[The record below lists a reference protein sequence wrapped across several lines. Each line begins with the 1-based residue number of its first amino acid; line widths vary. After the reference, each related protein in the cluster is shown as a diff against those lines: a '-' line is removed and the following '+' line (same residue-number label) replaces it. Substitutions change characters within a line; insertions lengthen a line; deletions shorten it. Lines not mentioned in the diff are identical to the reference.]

1 MINYEGERII
11 VPLTAVGFAPENI
24 KDKNNN
30 SAIRVELTVEDFDIR
45 YRMDG
50 KDPTSLEGTIACKD
64 CKIVIEGESNIQKF
78 RAVSLGQGRIAT
90 IQPLFFREF

>member
-1 MINYEGERII
+1 MINYEGEKIV
-11 VPLTAVGFAPENI
+11 VPLTAVGFASENI

-30 SAIRVELTVEDFDIR
+30 PALRVEFTVEDFDIR

-50 KDPTSLEGTIACKD
+50 KNPTSSEGIIACKD
-64 CKIVIEGESNIQKF
+64 DRVVIEGESNIQKF
-78 RAVSLGQGRIAT
+78 KVVSLGAGRIAT